1 MNSES
6 CAPWVVLAVTSHT
19 YETHGLTAGEHGRG
33 KQSCLRPDSLEGGPV
48 ALTLLQTRSGKDRT
62 IVISTA
68 VTFVDVS
75 APAEAGFR
83 APPTI
88 NAKLPLNFF
97 FPFV

>member
-1 MNSES
+1 M
-6 CAPWVVLAVTSHT
+6 
-19 YETHGLTAGEHGRG
+19 
-33 KQSCLRPDSLEGGPV
+33 
-48 ALTLLQTRSGKDRT
+48 
-62 IVISTA
+62 VISAA

-88 NAKLPLNFF
+88 NAKLPFSFF

>member
-1 MNSES
+1 MALCPSAAS
-6 CAPWVVLAVTSHT
+6 AFGTPHT
-19 YETHGLTAGEHGRG
+19 CQTQAGR
-33 KQSCLRPDSLEGGPV
+33 EGGRKMMRE
-48 ALTLLQTRSGKDRT
+48 LTFSSLQPLPGPERT
-62 IVISTA
+62 MVISTA

-88 NAKLPLNFF
+88 NARLPFSFF

>member
-1 MNSES
+1 MGVGSVFFLQ
-6 CAPWVVLAVTSHT
+6 PL
-19 YETHGLTAGEHGRG
+19 
-33 KQSCLRPDSLEGGPV
+33 PGPE
-48 ALTLLQTRSGKDRT
+48 RT
-62 IVISTA
+62 VVISTA

-88 NAKLPLNFF
+88 NARLPFSFF